1 MISFFT
7 LLIERIYFDS
17 VLVVVFHPLF
27 PSDPKGQMS
36 EHPSN
41 IQKKRKE
48 GTWKQSNNLVKVL
61 QN

>member
-41 IQKKRKE
+41 IQKKGK
-48 GTWKQSNNLVKVL
+48 KVHG
-61 QN
+61 NKTTN